1 MIFLLILKYVF
12 LSLIT
17 VINLVLAFRSQKP
30 LKFLL
35 FNAFIGVTTLFILYF
50 TKGYTGLFITINP
63 ITVIAPTILGVPSVI
78 LIIILNLIILM

>member
-50 TKGYTGLFITINP
+50 TKGYTGLFIAINP